1 MQLLNQI
8 EEEAELW
15 CQAGAKALSILDASS
30 FQDQA
35 CRSARTWLVE
45 LSSVPVWLL
54 EPLA

>member
-35 CRSARTWLVE
+35 CRSART
-45 LSSVPVWLL
+45 
-54 EPLA
+54 